1 MKVKELKA
9 ALESFPDDMDIV
21 WTNDTG
27 SSYGVYSFNP
37 SELKVVD
44 IYQWRE
50 GKSFER
56 RWIESLDVGA
66 VKVGQGVLLYEYLE

>member
-56 RWIESLDVGA
+56 RWIEPLDVGA